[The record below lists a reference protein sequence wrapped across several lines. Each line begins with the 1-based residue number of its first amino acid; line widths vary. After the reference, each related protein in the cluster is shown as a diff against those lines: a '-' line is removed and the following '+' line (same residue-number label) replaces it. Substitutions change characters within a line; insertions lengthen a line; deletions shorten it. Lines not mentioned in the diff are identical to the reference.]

1 MYVCLVCL
9 MYDTGWVLSM
19 MIGVYYVFVYV
30 VYAHDELW
38 CFVLVLLDVGMLAL
52 VMGGVR
58 VG

>member
-19 MIGVYYVFVYV
+19 MVGVYYVYVYV
-30 VYAHDELW
+30 VYAHDGLW